1 MTLMVSHVLS
11 GFPKQVRIHSI
22 DAQTLLC
29 TERRGM
35 DSSKTSLSQKKKST
49 NC

>member
-22 DAQTLLC
+22 DAQTLLYI
-29 TERRGM
+29 EREERDG
-35 DSSKTSLSQKKKST
+35 
-49 NC
+49 